1 MTTDIDNIK
10 NWIRE
15 KDPIKQIEQCKIVL
29 NKIYKPIIKKY
40 KVHAKDITKPFHFL
54 IDMKTNRII
63 LATDNPELVRSL
75 SRIPN
80 KFQLYN
86 LTTQGQ
92 AGCKDWSLNDG
103 FDFEFPW
110 NSIALDVQFFINAS
124 QLATEPLT
132 AEQIYQYYLIQQ
144 KAVMINLINQIL
156 ETMRLDCNPSNL
168 TYQESIYIEKYN
180 QALRVIEREIENDY
194 ENEYYYVADW
204 ASIKKLD
211 LLSAAKDIKLN
222 HELMHHRLSKIE
234 YARLLYIDKIR
245 EETDLQQLP
254 EILKDFRMFNFG
266 YLKL

>member
-1 MTTDIDNIK
+1 MSDIQNIK

-15 KDPIKQIEQCKIVL
+15 KDPVKQIDQCKLVL
-29 NKIYKPIIKKY
+29 NKIYKPDIKKY
-40 KVHAKDITKPFHFL
+40 KIHATDVTKPFHFL
-54 IDMKTNRII
+54 IDMKTNRVMV
-63 LATDNPELVRSL
+63 ATHNPEIVRVL
-75 SRIPN
+75 SRMPN
-80 KFQLYN
+80 TFQLYN
-86 LTTQGQ
+86 LTTQSQ
-92 AGCKDWSLNDG
+92 AGCKQWSLHEG

-110 NSIALDVQFFINAS
+110 NSVALDMQFFINAS
-124 QLATEPLT
+124 QLSPDPLT
-132 AEQIYQYYLIQQ
+132 SEEIYYYYLVQQ

-180 QALRVIEREIENDY
+180 QALKVIERGIEQDF

-204 ASIKKLD
+204 AAIKKLD
-211 LLSAAKDIKLN
+211 LIAAAKDIKLN
-222 HELMHHRLSKIE
+222 YELMHHRLSKIE